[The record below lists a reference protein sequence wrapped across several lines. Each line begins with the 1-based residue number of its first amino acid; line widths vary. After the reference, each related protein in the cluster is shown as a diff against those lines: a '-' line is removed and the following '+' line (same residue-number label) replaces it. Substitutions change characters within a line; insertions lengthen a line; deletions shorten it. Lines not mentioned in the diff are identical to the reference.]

1 MKPVKILWR
10 SKHPPTKRH
19 RELIQ
24 EIYPG
29 RDLDIVEDSAWIA
42 HADHV
47 VQQFKSGNYDDIFIN
62 TSWTVLDV
70 IANTGVSPLI
80 AITEECSKEDADFFD
95 GRAHK
100 RVINIR
106 RFKRLIIDEV
116 EAKPFETRL

>member
-1 MKPVKILWR
+1 MEPVKILWR

-19 RELIQ
+19 RDLIQ

-29 RDLDIVEDSAWIA
+29 RDLDIVEDPAWIA

-47 VQQFKSGNYDDIFIN
+47 VQQFKSGNYDDIFMN
-62 TSWTVLDV
+62 VSWTVLEL
-70 IANTGVSPLI
+70 IANAGVFPLI

-100 RVINIR
+100 RVISIR